1 MEDSTTVA
9 RRPGS
14 GMKAALAWVAILL
27 LLGLV
32 LWLASERN
40 ARAWY
45 LVPDEGRIVVMRGVL
60 LPVGRQAFEPPEPA
74 LAQAYA
80 PLVPPPGRPL
90 PSEQRFEERS
100 LLDQAVYDLLT
111 GWAKGEIGSGDPA
124 RLDRALGY
132 LGRAE
137 KLPGLS
143 PAQRDD
149 LEGLRAESGFHEAR
163 RLVAKAAGELREAA
177 DKLRRAAGSRSP
189 RAAEANVLLR
199 DVEPALE
206 ATLGAERAAGAR
218 EVAPAQQA
226 PPAEAPPAE
235 APQGAPAPAAPSG
248 QGAPPASGD
257 SGR

>member
-9 RRPGS
+9 RRPGA
-14 GMKAALAWVAILL
+14 GMKGAIAWVAILL
-27 LLGLV
+27 LLALV

-45 LVPDEGRIVVMRGVL
+45 LVPDEGRLVVMQGVL
-60 LPVGRQAFEPPEPA
+60 LPVGRHAFEAPDPA

-80 PLVPPPGRPL
+80 PVVPPPGKPL
-90 PSEQRFEERS
+90 PAERRFEERS
-100 LLDQAVYDLLT
+100 LLDQALYELLA
-111 GWAKGEIGSGDPA
+111 GWAREEIASADPV

-143 PAQRDD
+143 PAQRDE

-163 RLVAKAAGELREAA
+163 RLVGKAAGELRDAA

-189 RAAEANVLLR
+189 RAPEANALLR

-206 ATLGAERAAGAR
+206 AALGAERAAGVR
-218 EVAPAQQA
+218 EKPTPVEAAPAGV
-226 PPAEAPPAE
+226 PP
-235 APQGAPAPAAPSG
+235 QTAPATPVEK
-248 QGAPPASGD
+248 GD
-257 SGR
+257 TAR

>member
-9 RRPGS
+9 RRPGA

-40 ARAWY
+40 ARGWY

-80 PLVPPPGRPL
+80 PLVPPPGKPL
-90 PSEQRFEERS
+90 PTEQRFEERS

-111 GWAKGEIGSGDPA
+111 GWAKGEIGSGDPG

-206 ATLGAERAAGAR
+206 AALGAERAAGAR
-218 EVAPAQQA
+218 EGAPPPAA
-226 PPAEAPPAE
+226 PPAEPPPGAAAPPA
-235 APQGAPAPAAPSG
+235 PPAP
-248 QGAPPASGD
+248 GD